1 MEPEGEVEVEAYAEV
16 IEGASV
22 VVIFVDQGIELGTQA
37 GKNSV
42 VKQMKLKKQPVPEE
56 EHQQDH
62 LDLKAFPGHLT

>member
-37 GKNSV
+37 GKNSE
-42 VKQMKLKKQPVPEE
+42 KFYWKFCYSLWYDQGRPLR
-56 EHQQDH
+56 H
-62 LDLKAFPGHLT
+62 